1 MVDRQDSPWQNMEN
15 NYQGTK
21 NSPIVSNPKHLI
33 KNIDFSLDCYPKFKD
48 NEQLILKY
56 CKENKKSS
64 TSILFIFII
73 FILGVGIGILIHYL
87 ISKR

>member
-1 MVDRQDSPWQNMEN
+1 MVDRIDSPWQNME
-15 NYQGTK
+15 K
-21 NSPIVSNPKHLI
+21 NSSIVSNPKHLI
-33 KNIDFSLDCYPKFKD
+33 KNIDFSSDCYPKFKD

-64 TSILFIFII
+64 TNILFIFII
-73 FILGVGIGILIHYL
+73 FIFGVGIGILIYYF